1 MLSVPDHPVLL
12 QEASVQSCF
21 DYPESMFHD
30 RRFSSAISL
39 APDCPILVGP
49 ICGCNDVSN
58 GEQLGFNSYYLGS
71 VWPDH
76 PIPSIGSSDALN
88 FLGKWLARLWS
99 DL

>member
-71 VWPDH
+71 V
-76 PIPSIGSSDALN
+76 
-88 FLGKWLARLWS
+88 
-99 DL
+99 